1 MNTQAVF
8 IIFVMKYV
16 IKYDEHIISLSAM
29 PEFLL
34 EFQACFEVYIQKGCS
49 ATAWIDN
56 RIGNAS
62 INMAEK
68 TGGYECYSAPDK

>member
-1 MNTQAVF
+1 
-8 IIFVMKYV
+8 
-16 IKYDEHIISLSAM
+16 M

-34 EFQACFEVYIQKGCS
+34 ELQACFEVYIQKSCS
-49 ATAWIDN
+49 ATTWINN
-56 RIGNAS
+56 RIGNAP